1 MPGPPRKPTAILRLS
16 GSPLADQREG
26 EPIPPADAPE
36 PPAWLDKHQREGWDW
51 LVGTLVKMKLLSS
64 ADLPT
69 IAAYAVAWGAFVE
82 AVADVE
88 MHGKTS
94 TGSTGAEMVSPWVK
108 MRNESLAQILK
119 LAQQFGLSPAARA
132 RVKVAEK
139 QVANDATAKYF
150 SAG

>member
-1 MPGPPRKPTAILRLS
+1 MPGPPRKPTALLRLA

-26 EPIPPADAPE
+26 EPIAPTDAPD
-36 PPAWLDKHQREGWDW
+36 PPIWLDKNQREGWDW
-51 LVGTLVKMKLLSS
+51 LVSTLAKMQLLSS
-64 ADLPT
+64 ADMPT

-94 TGSTGAEMVSPWVK
+94 AGSTGAEVVSPWVK
-108 MRNESLAQILK
+108 MRNEALSQILK

-132 RVKVAEK
+132 RVKVAESK
-139 QVANDATAKYF
+139 VKEDGKAKYF